1 MRVIRAA
8 VIPPRTTKVNRK
20 SKYKQKLLDF
30 KSSGFEYAEVTFDEG
45 EDARKVYMGFAKF
58 AKAVGVRVVKR
69 GERLFLARGD
79 AQ

>member
-1 MRVIRAA
+1 MRVVKVA

-30 KSSGFEYAEVTFDEG
+30 EGSGFEYAEVTFDEG
-45 EDARKVYMGFAKF
+45 EDARKVYMGFAKY
-58 AKAVGVRVVKR
+58 AKKLGVKVVKR

>member
-1 MRVIRAA
+1 MRVVKVA
-8 VIPPRTTKVNRK
+8 VIPPKKARVKRV

-30 KSSGFEYAEVTFDEG
+30 KGSGFECAEVTFDEG
-45 EDARKVYMGFAKF
+45 EDARKAYMGFAKF

>member
-30 KSSGFEYAEVTFDEG
+30 KGSGFDEG
-45 EDARKVYMGFAKF
+45 EGARKAYMGFAKF

>member
-1 MRVIRAA
+1 MRVVKVA
-8 VIPPRTTKVNRK
+8 VIPPKTTKVKRV

-30 KSSGFEYAEVTFDEG
+30 KGSGFEYAEVTFDKG
-45 EDARKVYMGFAKF
+45 EDARKAYMGFAKF
-58 AKAVGVRVVKR
+58 AKKVGVRVVKR

>member
-1 MRVIRAA
+1 MRVVKVA
-8 VIPPRTTKVNRK
+8 VIPPKKTRVKRV

-30 KSSGFEYAEVTFDEG
+30 KGSGFECAEVTFDEG
-45 EDARKVYMGFAKF
+45 EDVRKAYMGFSKF
-58 AKAVGVRVVKR
+58 AKAVGVRVAKR